1 MKRTIAAILSFA
13 TALSLCACGGGS
25 AATDSNAAA
34 DNSTAASGD
43 TMVLRL
49 ANSHNAEHI
58 TSQACQ
64 RFADSVKE
72 KTDGRITIECHFA
85 GELGDERSTIEQC
98 QFGGLDFTRVSSGA
112 SAEFAPLMNALQMP
126 YEYKDVDH
134 LFKVLDGD
142 IGQEVF
148 DTFKDNN
155 LVGITYLHPGSRNF
169 FNSKKEI
176 HTPADLAGMK
186 IRVSESDLMLKMME
200 SLGGVGVGLPFND
213 TYSSIQTGVVD
224 GAENNMTS
232 YIEMSF
238 YEVAP
243 YWTYDGHSY
252 MPDMILASK
261 QTMDKLSEDDQQ
273 AVPAASNT
281 ADRNG
286 ERDTAS
292 RVAHLKLFSEPVQD
306 TLRLSARRETEHDCL
321 GRLADAEQVE
331 HFRARRTVRHAHI
344 VEQRVLL
351 AEQAEYLFALADVND
366 RYGERKAAL
375 RGHLRCMLHHIKYP
389 PPAR

>member
-25 AATDSNAAA
+25 AATDSNAA
-34 DNSTAASGD
+34 
-43 TMVLRL
+43 
-49 ANSHNAEHI
+49 
-58 TSQACQ
+58 
-64 RFADSVKE
+64 VKE

-273 AVPAASNT
+273 IIFDCAKEAEEWHRTAWEDSEAKNAKIAEEKGCTLTTLTDDELKQFQDAVAPMYDSFLN
-281 ADRNG
+281 D
-286 ERDTAS
+286 
-292 RVAHLKLFSEPVQD
+292 
-306 TLRLSARRETEHDCL
+306 
-321 GRLADAEQVE
+321 EQK
-331 HFRARRTVRHAHI
+331 AI
-344 VEQRVLL
+344 VERVKAPDSLWTRAAVRL
-351 AEQAEYLFALADVND
+351 PFHYPIYRFTNGKESFLWHS
-366 RYGERKAAL
+366 YGRHSAVCS
-375 RGHLRCMLHHIKYP
+375 RRWNGSP
-389 PPAR
+389 

>member
-200 SLGGVGVGLPFND
+200 SLGGVGVGL
-213 TYSSIQTGVVD
+213 
-224 GAENNMTS
+224 
-232 YIEMSF
+232 
-238 YEVAP
+238 
-243 YWTYDGHSY
+243 
-252 MPDMILASK
+252 
-261 QTMDKLSEDDQQ
+261 
-273 AVPAASNT
+273 
-281 ADRNG
+281 
-286 ERDTAS
+286 
-292 RVAHLKLFSEPVQD
+292 VQ
-306 TLRLSARRETEHDCL
+306 R
-321 GRLADAEQVE
+321 
-331 HFRARRTVRHAHI
+331 
-344 VEQRVLL
+344 
-351 AEQAEYLFALADVND
+351 YLFFHSD
-366 RYGERKAAL
+366 R
-375 RGHLRCMLHHIKYP
+375 RC
-389 PPAR
+389 RRR

>member
-1 MKRTIAAILSFA
+1 MKKFLA
-13 TALSLCACGGGS
+13 TLLAVCTVLALCAGCGS
-25 AATDSNAAA
+25 KKEETP
-34 DNSTAASGD
+34 AASESNE
-43 TMVLRL
+43 TPAASTETVVLRL

-64 RFADSVKE
+64 MFADLVNE
-72 KTDGRITIECHFA
+72 KTDGRITIECHVA

-126 YEYKDVDH
+126 YEYTSVDH
-134 LFKVLDGD
+134 LFEVLDGE

-148 DTFKDNN
+148 ETFKANN

-169 FNSKKEI
+169 FNAKKEI

-186 IRVSESDLMLKMME
+186 IRVSESDLMLTLMD
-200 SLGGVGVGLPFND
+200 SLGGIGVGLPFND

-238 YEVAP
+238 WEVAP

-261 QTMDKLSEDDQQ
+261 QTMDKLSAEDQQ
-273 AVPAASNT
+273 IIFECAKEAEVWHRDAWEDSEAKNAKIAEEKGCTLTTLTDDELKAFQEAVAPMYDSFLN
-281 ADRNG
+281 
-286 ERDTAS
+286 
-292 RVAHLKLFSEPVQD
+292 
-306 TLRLSARRETEHDCL
+306 
-321 GRLADAEQVE
+321 AEQK
-331 HFRARRTVRHAHI
+331 AI
-344 VEQRVLL
+344 VERV
-351 AEQAEYLFALADVND
+351 QAL
-366 RYGERKAAL
+366 G
-375 RGHLRCMLHHIKYP
+375 
-389 PPAR
+389 

>member
-1 MKRTIAAILSFA
+1 MKRFLALILGA
-13 TALSLCACGGGS
+13 MMMLSLAACGGEE
-25 AATDSNAAA
+25 TQ
-34 DNSTAASGD
+34 STPTEQTQTSTPTTQQEEPTAE

-64 RFADSVKE
+64 MFADLVNE
-72 KTDGRITIECHFA
+72 RTDGRITIETHFSA
-85 GELGDERSTIEQC
+85 ELGDERSTIEQC

-126 YEYKDVDH
+126 YLYTSIDH
-134 LFKVLDGD
+134 LFEVLDGE

-148 DTFKDNN
+148 DTFENNN
-155 LVGITYLHPGSRNF
+155 LVGITYIHPGSRNF
-169 FNSKKEI
+169 FNSEREVR
-176 HTPADLAGMK
+176 TPADLAGMK
-186 IRVSESDLMLKMME
+186 IRVSESDLMLTMLDC
-200 SLGGVGVGLPFND
+200 LGGSGVGLPFND

-261 QTMDKLSEDDQQ
+261 QTMDKLSDEDTQIVFEC
-273 AVPAASNT
+273 AKEA
-281 ADRNG
+281 
-286 ERDTAS
+286 EEWHK
-292 RVAHLKLFSEPVQD
+292 VAWEESEALNAEIALEKGCTLTTLTDEEVKLFQDAVAPMYDTFLDDAQKDIVARVQ
-306 TLRLSARRETEHDCL
+306 AL
-321 GRLADAEQVE
+321 G
-331 HFRARRTVRHAHI
+331 
-344 VEQRVLL
+344 
-351 AEQAEYLFALADVND
+351 
-366 RYGERKAAL
+366 
-375 RGHLRCMLHHIKYP
+375 
-389 PPAR
+389 

>member
-1 MKRTIAAILSFA
+1 MKKFLA
-13 TALSLCACGGGS
+13 TLLAVCTVLALCAGCGS
-25 AATDSNAAA
+25 KKEETP
-34 DNSTAASGD
+34 AASESNE
-43 TMVLRL
+43 TPAASTETVVLRL

-64 RFADSVKE
+64 MFADLVNE

-112 SAEFAPLMNALQMP
+112 SAEFSPLMNALQMP
-126 YEYKDVDH
+126 YEYTSVDH
-134 LFKVLDGD
+134 LFEVLDGE

-148 DTFKDNN
+148 ETFKANN

-169 FNSKKEI
+169 FNAKKEI

-186 IRVSESDLMLKMME
+186 IRVSESDLMLTLMD
-200 SLGGVGVGLPFND
+200 SLGGIGVGLPFND

-238 YEVAP
+238 WEVAP

-261 QTMDKLSEDDQQ
+261 QTMDKLSAEDQQ
-273 AVPAASNT
+273 IIFECAKEAEVWHRDAWEDSEAKNAKIAEEKGCTLTTLTDDELKAFQEAVAPMYDSFLN
-281 ADRNG
+281 
-286 ERDTAS
+286 
-292 RVAHLKLFSEPVQD
+292 
-306 TLRLSARRETEHDCL
+306 
-321 GRLADAEQVE
+321 AEQK
-331 HFRARRTVRHAHI
+331 AI
-344 VEQRVLL
+344 VERV
-351 AEQAEYLFALADVND
+351 QAL
-366 RYGERKAAL
+366 G
-375 RGHLRCMLHHIKYP
+375 
-389 PPAR
+389 

>member
-1 MKRTIAAILSFA
+1 MKKFLA
-13 TALSLCACGGGS
+13 TLLAVCTVLALCAGCGS
-25 AATDSNAAA
+25 KKEETP
-34 DNSTAASGD
+34 AASESNE
-43 TMVLRL
+43 TPAASTETVVLRL

-64 RFADSVKE
+64 MFADLVNE

-85 GELGDERSTIEQC
+85 GELGDERTTIEQC

-126 YEYKDVDH
+126 YEYTSVDH
-134 LFKVLDGD
+134 LFEVLDGE

-148 DTFKDNN
+148 ETFKANN

-169 FNSKKEI
+169 FNAKKEI

-186 IRVSESDLMLKMME
+186 IRVSESDLMLTLMD
-200 SLGGVGVGLPFND
+200 SLGGIGVGLPFND

-238 YEVAP
+238 WEVAP

-261 QTMDKLSEDDQQ
+261 QTMDKLSAEDQQ
-273 AVPAASNT
+273 IIFECAKEAEVWHRDAWEDSEAKNAKIAEEKGCTLTTLTDDELKAFQEAVAPMYDSFLN
-281 ADRNG
+281 
-286 ERDTAS
+286 
-292 RVAHLKLFSEPVQD
+292 
-306 TLRLSARRETEHDCL
+306 
-321 GRLADAEQVE
+321 AEQK
-331 HFRARRTVRHAHI
+331 AI
-344 VEQRVLL
+344 VERV
-351 AEQAEYLFALADVND
+351 QAL
-366 RYGERKAAL
+366 G
-375 RGHLRCMLHHIKYP
+375 
-389 PPAR
+389 